1 MKHFILFI
9 FFLLILSAC
18 VQNTKNQS
26 DEVVASTTES
36 DESVSSQSQ
45 YMLANIVDS
54 IIAANPDYLSNDIK
68 KKKVAKEI
76 QSKVLAAVAA
86 DHNVLT
92 EIPLSYEMMMQ
103 NGSKYIIKFELSNIG
118 KSGTQISDKYDIY
131 FNVFTEMTEDEAS
144 ALVDKQK
151 YHLSFES
158 VSNVNGNLVLPSG
171 RTFTDEPQVYKFSTD
186 NKPNVCPGAFL
197 LRGVSFSK

>member
-1 MKHFILFI
+1 MI
-9 FFLLILSAC
+9 SAC
-18 VQNTKNQS
+18 VQNTKTQS
-26 DEVVASTTES
+26 EEVAASTTEQ
-36 DESVSSQSQ
+36 DESVSTQSQ

-76 QSKVLAAVAA
+76 QTKVLAAITAN
-86 DHNVLT
+86 HNILT

-118 KSGTQISDKYDIY
+118 NSGTRISDKYDIY

-144 ALVDKQK
+144 ALVDHQK

-186 NKPNVCPGAFL
+186 DKPNVCPGAFL